1 MAEVSRRFGTGSLRF
16 ALQQWDRCPQTKRQR
31 HGRRAAN
38 TSWFSIGFVLND
50 IGNCGR
56 NGLKMETTDGFLRTS
71 RYGYITLKPLPG
83 SVDVGSDTGHI
94 MENVPIFGFEKNH
107 SMRFPTV
114 KRHFVRNQSFT
125 SLWSALRS
133 PRNNGC
139 RGNGSAFIREFSSNG
154 SRAEPLHKTKTGYYE
169 VLGVTTVATQAQIKT
184 AYYKQ
189 SFIYHPDRNAGSDDA
204 TARFSEI
211 SEAYT
216 VLGNKALRRK
226 YDRGLLSA
234 ADLTAAVRPS
244 AKDTPGSTAKSGD
257 SRHSV
262 GRAGTQGGTFDFDQ
276 FYKSHYNEQLQ
287 RQQEIRVRKEEMLKR
302 KTDTVGDKKLGRMF
316 EIAVGMLL
324 IFALGLIK
332 NLNKG

>member
-16 ALQQWDRCPQTKRQR
+16 ALQLWDRGPQTRRQR
-31 HGRRAAN
+31 HGRGAVNA
-38 TSWFSIGFVLND
+38 SGISIGFVLND

-56 NGLKMETTDGFLRTS
+56 NGLKNGATDGFLRTS
-71 RYGYITLKPLPG
+71 RYGYITLNPFPG
-83 SVDVGSDTGHI
+83 SVVYGSDTGQI
-94 MENVPIFGFEKNH
+94 LKNVPTFGFENNH
-107 SMRFPTV
+107 SIRFQTF

-125 SLWSALRS
+125 SLWSSLCS
-133 PRNNGC
+133 PRNKGC
-139 RGNGSAFIREFSSNG
+139 RDNGSAFIREFSSNG

-169 VLGVTTVATQAQIKT
+169 VLQVTPVATQAQIKT

-244 AKDTPGSTAKSGD
+244 ARDTPGSSAKSGD

-262 GRAGTQGGTFDFDQ
+262 GRTGTQGGTFDFDK

-287 RQQEIRVRKEEMLKR
+287 RQQEIRVRKEEMQ
-302 KTDTVGDKKLGRMF
+302 KTDAVGDKKLGLMV
-316 EIAVGMLL
+316 EVAIVMLL
-324 IFALGLIK
+324 IFAFGLIQ
-332 NLNKG
+332 NINKG